1 MLSGINRKEI
11 RSFVGAGILATVLLM
26 PTIAEAQ
33 NYTGSPVTKP
43 RLVAV
48 LRSKSLQTRD
58 IVKIVSESGTDFQL
72 TPDIETELVAAG
84 ARPQVIEAVR
94 ANYRAPVAVQKPI
107 SNPVSNKST
116 GNTKIAAGA
125 PLSKEAVMTLLQ
137 NGVADVR
144 VQQNVKQRG
153 ISFQMNAKIAKEIKD
168 EGGSDALV
176 GVMFTSFIQP
186 NSAEGNDNSIINASS
201 KTAPKGYDALVD
213 QAVDLY
219 DNQKDKRGAVE
230 MLQKAVALDGNNPRA
245 YQLLGFMSLY
255 GMQNLADA
263 EKYMNESL
271 ARGGSAVFRVMHDHN
286 GTFTDTC
293 NGSLYIAKD
302 TVRFESDDNKHTFDT
317 PDSNIKSVK
326 MNSSLV
332 RLFQIK
338 PGSYKIV
345 LKSGENKGLNFN
357 FAPNTGSSEES
368 KLVIRLIGKN

>member
-1 MLSGINRKEI
+1 MLSAINRQRIKPL
-11 RSFVGAGILATVLLM
+11 FVAGILTAALFL
-26 PTIAEAQ
+26 PLIINAQ

-58 IVKIVSESGTDFQL
+58 IVKIVTESGTDFQL
-72 TPDIETELVAAG
+72 TPDIEAELVTAG

-94 ANYRAPVAVQKPI
+94 ANYRAPVAVQKPV
-107 SNPVSNKST
+107 SNPVGTKPSA
-116 GNTKIAAGA
+116 NTKIAAGA

-137 NGVADVR
+137 NGVADAR

-153 ISFQMNAKIAKEIKD
+153 INFQMNAKIAQEIKA

-176 GVMFTSFIQP
+176 GVMFTEYRAP
-186 NSAEGNDNSIINASS
+186 NSAEGNDSSIINASS
-201 KTAPKGYDALVD
+201 KVAPKSYDALVD

-219 DNQKDKRGAVE
+219 DNQKNKREAVE
-230 MLQKAVALDGNNPRA
+230 TLQKAVALDGNNPRA
-245 YQLLGFMSLY
+245 YQLLGFMNLY

-271 ARGGSAVFRVMHDHN
+271 TRGGSAVFRVMHDHN

-357 FAPNTGSSEES
+357 FAPNTGSTEES